1 MNRSIL
7 PVACTIAGSDSGGGA
22 GIQADL
28 KTFAALG
35 VHGTCAIT
43 CITAQNPKRVL
54 RIEQCRPAIVRQQ
67 LEAVFTELP
76 PAAVKTGML
85 YSRALIE
92 VVSDFLQSRALP
104 LVVDPVML
112 ASSGARLLEPSAQR
126 ALCNDLLPL
135 ATLLTPNVAEAE
147 ALTGQ
152 RLRSPEDLRRAA
164 RTLHDR
170 FGCAVLVKGGHLRGL
185 REAVD
190 ILYDG
195 RQELLL
201 RAKFVRGVRTHG
213 TGCTYSAAIT
223 AGLARGLPLGK
234 AVVRAKE
241 YVTRAI
247 AFSPHAGPHQVLF
260 WGSSAHS

>member
-1 MNRSIL
+1 
-7 PVACTIAGSDSGGGA
+7 
-22 GIQADL
+22 
-28 KTFAALG
+28 
-35 VHGTCAIT
+35 
-43 CITAQNPKRVL
+43 
-54 RIEQCRPAIVRQQ
+54 
-67 LEAVFTELP
+67 
-76 PAAVKTGML
+76 
-85 YSRALIE
+85 
-92 VVSDFLQSRALP
+92 
-104 LVVDPVML
+104 
-112 ASSGARLLEPSAQR
+112 
-126 ALCNDLLPL
+126 
-135 ATLLTPNVAEAE
+135 
-147 ALTGQ
+147 LTGQ